1 MSVAVAPLA
10 KAILSRAGKEIGI
23 VAAKGA
29 RKWVLGTSEEK
40 ALERALGRAF
50 TEVERIHGGQLAG
63 FDINAG
69 FWEHE
74 GADELS
80 KVLVAGLTPS
90 AAKFAERAVDSLGPS
105 RSDDER
111 LDRILALRPLFKA
124 MLTALEREVRT
135 ESALHA
141 FLERADAARTADAT
155 TSIAEAMAAGP
166 SSEDDRVGYLGWLID
181 QHRYVRTAGVVRNT
195 TVQLPLEEVFVGL
208 RARAD
213 RHPGDRARLWF
224 EQERQKAAALL
235 EAGDLDQ
242 VGYEAVLDRL
252 QTQYG
257 RKFAIDVG
265 GEIDQP
271 VLVLDSVRDASQ
283 VLVLGDPGTGKTTL
297 LRYLA
302 LRHARA
308 VLKGEP
314 VQGRPARLPI
324 YIRIG
329 DYARQEHPRVGI
341 SDFLPDYLNRSEC
354 RLPGLVSMLKQQL
367 EAGRCLI
374 LLDGLDEVASAEL
387 RREVVTSVVNFVAAH
402 SRSGNRFVV
411 TSRVAGYQ
419 AAPLPQP
426 FTAMRL
432 NDMDDDTIS
441 QFLQVYCRQVE
452 QAETP
457 DKSKAAIIEAGARET
472 AAIEQALRSNA
483 GVRRLA
489 ANPLLLTA
497 LVLVH
502 RASGRLPHRR
512 VEAYVEVCTALG
524 RTWRSAQGVADAD
537 LPDERILNKW
547 LIELGAWMHQN
558 RPEGAATKLELL
570 RVLGPLWAAHQGSTW
585 DPDAL
590 LTADP
595 LDTEAGRGVLEFIEK
610 ADSHTGLLVER
621 APGRYGFAHL
631 TFEEYYT
638 GRSLAFRGTATERVP
653 VMRGHLHDPRYE
665 EPILLALG
673 LIGTDYADQIDDVVA
688 QAIYP
693 GTEPSPYE
701 DLLGRDFLFM
711 LRVLADDTP
720 VQTATIDHTITLAIN
735 ERLDPERS
743 RCRFTSYFQALER
756 HLAALTGTKAA
767 DRYITAVDK
776 RADLLTPE
784 TVRPWVALA
793 DIAAQFGALLPASV
807 TALVQFAADPDIDPS
822 VRVRAGSALADGGQL
837 SKPVIAALVQ
847 LTADPD
853 IDTYVQG
860 RAISALARS
869 GQLSKPVITALLEL
883 TADPDIDPSVRV
895 QAGSALADR
904 GQLSK
909 PVITALLQ
917 LTADPDI
924 DPSVRVQAGSAL
936 ADRGQLS
943 EPVIT
948 ALVQLTTDPFVELEA
963 RSVLTG
969 GGEPSEPV
977 ITALVQLVTDPD
989 IEPSVRVQAGSMLA
1003 DGGQLSQPVIT
1014 TLLQLATDPGPDP
1027 FMRMRAISALAG
1039 SGQLSEP
1046 VITALIQLTTA
1057 PDIDPYVRVQA
1068 GSALADGGQLSQP
1081 VITALVQLATDS
1093 YVRMRATSALAD
1105 GGQLSQPVI
1114 TALVQ
1119 LTTDPD
1125 IDPSV
1130 RVHAGSALADGG
1142 QLSEPVITALVQLTT
1157 DPDIDPSVQER
1168 AISALAR
1175 SGQLSKPVITAL
1187 LELTADPDIDPSVRA
1202 HAGSALAGKG
1212 QLSEPVITA
1221 LVQLT
1226 TDPDIDPSVQER
1238 AISALADGGQLSEP
1252 VITALVQLTTD
1263 PDIDPSVRVHAG
1275 SALADGG
1282 QLSEPV
1288 ITALVQL
1295 VTDPDIDPVI
1305 DPGIDPSPDSTVRV
1319 RAIGVLAGG
1328 GQLNDPV
1335 ITALVQLATHDADY
1349 SIREQ
1354 AVTALQQALPTRS
1367 LREAVAKLFRDEDND
1382 VRLATAATFVEWS
1395 RRHPQYFNEIGE
1407 DLARACTDPALKLRD
1422 KYENRTGWDYAQR
1435 GLAAHVEA
1443 FNHSMSEDR

>member
-1 MSVAVAPLA
+1 MSVTVAPLA
-10 KAILSRAGKEIGI
+10 KAILSRVGKEIGG
-23 VAAKGA
+23 VAAKGT
-29 RKWVLGTSEEK
+29 RKWVLGDPEKK

-50 TEVERIHGGQLAG
+50 AEVERLYGRQLAD

-111 LDRILALRPLFKA
+111 LDRILALRPPFKA

-141 FLERADAARTADAT
+141 LLERADAARTADAAS
-155 TSIAEAMAAGP
+155 SIVEAMGARA
-166 SSEDDRVGYLGWLID
+166 SSEDDQVRYLGWLID

-195 TVQLPLEEVFVGL
+195 TVQLPLERVFVGL
-208 RARAD
+208 RARHD

-235 EAGDLDQ
+235 EAGQLDH

-257 RKFAIDVG
+257 RKFAVDVG
-265 GEIDQP
+265 SEFDQP
-271 VLVLDSVRDASQ
+271 VLVLDAVRDASQ

-308 VLKGEP
+308 VLKGES

-324 YIRIG
+324 YVRIG
-329 DYARQEHPRVGI
+329 DYARQGYPRVGI

-354 RLPGLVSMLKQQL
+354 RLPGLANMLGQQL
-367 EAGRCLI
+367 EAGRCLV

-387 RREVVTSVVNFVAAH
+387 RREVVAAVVNFVAAH

-432 NDMDDDTIS
+432 DDMDDDTIS

-452 QAETP
+452 RAETP
-457 DKSKAAIIEAGARET
+457 DKSQAAIIEAGARET

-537 LPDERILNKW
+537 LPDERILTRW
-547 LIELGAWMHQN
+547 LIELGAWMHQY
-558 RPEGAATKLELL
+558 RPEGAATRAELL
-570 RVLGPLWAAHQGSTW
+570 EVLGPLWSAHQGSAW

-595 LDTEAGRGVLEFIEK
+595 LDTEAGQGVLEFIEK
-610 ADSHTGLLVER
+610 ADKHTGLLVER

-631 TFEEYYT
+631 TFEEYYA
-638 GRSLAFRGTATERVP
+638 GRALAFRGTATERVLAL
-653 VMRGHLHDPRYE
+653 RGHLHDPRYE

-693 GTEPSPYE
+693 GTVPSLYE

-720 VQTATIDHTITLAIN
+720 VQTATIDHVITLAIT
-735 ERLDPERS
+735 ERLAPDRS
-743 RCRFTSYFQALER
+743 RCRFASYSQALEQ

-767 DRYITAVDK
+767 GRYITAVDK

-784 TVRPWVALA
+784 TVGPWVTLA
-793 DIAAQFGALLPASV
+793 GIAAQLDVLL
-807 TALVQFAADPDIDPS
+807 AAT
-822 VRVRAGSALADGGQL
+822 V
-837 SKPVIAALVQ
+837 AALVQ
-847 LTADPD
+847 VATDP
-853 IDTYVQG
+853 G
-860 RAISALARS
+860 
-869 GQLSKPVITALLEL
+869 
-883 TADPDIDPSVRV
+883 IDPSMRV
-895 QAGSALADR
+895 QAGLVLAGR
-904 GQLSK
+904 GELRE

-917 LTADPDI
+917 LATDSNPDI
-924 DPSVRVQAGSAL
+924 DPYVRLQGASVLADAGELREPVITALLQLATDSNPDIDPYVRVEAGSVL
-936 ADRGQLS
+936 ADAGELREPVITALLQLATDPFVEVEARSVLANGGELS

-948 ALVQLTTDPFVELEA
+948 ALLQVATN
-963 RSVLTG
+963 
-969 GGEPSEPV
+969 
-977 ITALVQLVTDPD
+977 PD
-989 IEPSVRVQAGSMLA
+989 IDPSARVQAGSVLA
-1003 DGGQLSQPVIT
+1003 D
-1014 TLLQLATDPGPDP
+1014 
-1027 FMRMRAISALAG
+1027 AG
-1039 SGQLSEP
+1039 ELSEP
-1046 VITALIQLTTA
+1046 VITALLQLATDSN
-1057 PDIDPYVRVQA
+1057 PDIDPSARVQA
-1068 GSALADGGQLSQP
+1068 GSVLAD
-1081 VITALVQLATDS
+1081 
-1093 YVRMRATSALAD
+1093 
-1105 GGQLSQPVI
+1105 
-1114 TALVQ
+1114 
-1119 LTTDPD
+1119 
-1125 IDPSV
+1125 
-1130 RVHAGSALADGG
+1130 AGE
-1142 QLSEPVITALVQLTT
+1142 LSEPVITALL
-1157 DPDIDPSVQER
+1157 
-1168 AISALAR
+1168 
-1175 SGQLSKPVITAL
+1175 
-1187 LELTADPDIDPSVRA
+1187 
-1202 HAGSALAGKG
+1202 
-1212 QLSEPVITA
+1212 
-1221 LVQLT
+1221 
-1226 TDPDIDPSVQER
+1226 
-1238 AISALADGGQLSEP
+1238 
-1252 VITALVQLTTD
+1252 
-1263 PDIDPSVRVHAG
+1263 
-1275 SALADGG
+1275 
-1282 QLSEPV
+1282 
-1288 ITALVQL
+1288 
-1295 VTDPDIDPVI
+1295 
-1305 DPGIDPSPDSTVRV
+1305 
-1319 RAIGVLAGG
+1319 
-1328 GQLNDPV
+1328 
-1335 ITALVQLATHDADY
+1335 QLATEDEDY
-1349 SIREQ
+1349 SVREQ
-1354 AVTALQQALPTRS
+1354 AVKALQHALPTRS
-1367 LREAVAKLFRDEDND
+1367 LRKAVAELFRDDDND
-1382 VRLATAATFVEWS
+1382 VRRATAATFVEWS
-1395 RRHPQYFNEIGE
+1395 RRHQQYFNEIGS
-1407 DLARACTDPALKLRD
+1407 DLTRACTDPALEVMD
-1422 KYENRTGWDYAQR
+1422 KYEHRTGWDYAHR
-1435 GLAAHVEA
+1435 GLAAHVETL
-1443 FNHSMSEDR
+1443 NNPTIDR